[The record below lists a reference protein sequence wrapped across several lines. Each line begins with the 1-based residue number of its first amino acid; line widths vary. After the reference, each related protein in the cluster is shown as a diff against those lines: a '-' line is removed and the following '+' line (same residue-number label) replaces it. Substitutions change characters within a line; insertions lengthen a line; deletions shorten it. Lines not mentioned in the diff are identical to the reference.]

1 MLLSMTVSASFSRS
15 LVPCA
20 IIEVNE
26 QSYASESLFTS
37 MQASRFDSVVVSEG
51 LKRAQSLVGSKQDEL
66 IQLVTVEF
74 NNNHILVLPIRQ
86 ETSINLLLIPLI
98 MSLIMPTV
106 LCNIAKSLN
115 LSLQFFSD
123 YG

>member
-1 MLLSMTVSASFSRS
+1 MLLSTTVSASFSRS

-51 LKRAQSLVGSKQDEL
+51 LKRAQSLVGSK
-66 IQLVTVEF
+66 LVTVEF
-74 NNNHILVLPIRQ
+74 NNNHILVLPISQ
-86 ETSINLLLIPLI
+86 ETSINLLLIP
-98 MSLIMPTV
+98 LIMPTV